1 MQRSRSGY
9 AVNKTKKKIESRK
22 GSASLAFLRAP
33 AVTVISLLFFVFLFW
48 LLLGERFSVLHQLT
62 LETVGPLQSF
72 ATRVGE
78 GMGRMADSFR
88 GAASIRQERDLYMR
102 RNTELLQQ
110 LSEFREAYSTYRYL
124 QDQLRFKEQEKFP
137 AISARVIGGDSSFFT
152 IVLDRGKRDDVLEGM
167 VVLTPDG
174 VVGQVVHVSENY
186 CKVLLAKAPS
196 SAIDALVQK
205 SRVRGIV
212 KGTGEKGSG
221 YLLEYV
227 LKNVDVSVGDM
238 IVTAGIGGVYSSGIA
253 LGKVSRVDKQQ
264 SGMFLKIEVQP
275 TVDFQR
281 LEYVL
286 IDPTDRRKAMDELGV
301 ASGPAGFATMM
312 KAQGEAMQKAQEET
326 ARQSGANRGR

>member
-1 MQRSRSGY
+1 M
-9 AVNKTKKKIESRK
+9 NKTKNKIESHK
-22 GSASLAFLRAP
+22 GNSSFAFLRLP
-33 AVTVISLLFFVFLFW
+33 AVTTVIFLLFLGFFLFW

-62 LETVGPLQSF
+62 LETIGPLQSF
-72 ATRVGE
+72 ATRIGA
-78 GMGRMADSFR
+78 GMGQMADSLH
-88 GAASIRQERDLYMR
+88 GTASIRQERDLYMR
-102 RNTELLQQ
+102 RNTELLQE

-186 CKVLLAKAPS
+186 CKVLLANAPS

-205 SRVRGIV
+205 SRVRGIL

-227 LKNVDVSVGDM
+227 LKNVDVAVGDM
-238 IVTAGIGGVYSSGIA
+238 IVTAGIGGVYSSGIV

-275 TVDFQR
+275 AVDFQR

-286 IDPTDRRKAMDELGV
+286 IDPTDRRKAMEDLGV
-301 ASGPAGFATMM
+301 GSGPAGFETMM
-312 KAQGEAMQKAQEET
+312 KAREEAAH
-326 ARQSGANRGR
+326 QSSANKGR

>member
-1 MQRSRSGY
+1 M
-9 AVNKTKKKIESRK
+9 NKTKKKIESRK
-22 GSASLAFLRAP
+22 GHSSLAFLRAP
-33 AVTVISLLFFVFLFW
+33 AITVICLLFFVFLFW
-48 LLLGERFSVLHQLT
+48 LLLSERFSVLHQLT
-62 LETVGPLQSF
+62 LEAIGPVQLF
-72 ATRVGE
+72 ATRIGD
-78 GMGRMADSFR
+78 GMGQVTDSFR
-88 GAASIRQERDLYMR
+88 GTASIRQERDLYMR

-124 QDQLRFKEQEKFP
+124 QDQLRFREQEKFP
-137 AISARVIGGDSSFFT
+137 VISARVIGGDSSFFT

-186 CKVLLAKAPS
+186 CKVLLADAPS
-196 SAIDALVQK
+196 SAIDAVVQK
-205 SRVRGIV
+205 SRVRGIL

-227 LKNVDVSVGDM
+227 LKNVDVEVGDM

-286 IDPTDRRKAMDELGV
+286 IDPTDRRKAMEDLGV
-301 ASGPAGFATMM
+301 ESGPASFETMM
-312 KAQGEAMQKAQEET
+312 KAREEAARRSSANQG
-326 ARQSGANRGR
+326 R

>member
-1 MQRSRSGY
+1 MNRG
-9 AVNKTKKKIESRK
+9 KKKIESRK
-22 GSASLAFLRAP
+22 GNSPLAFLRVA
-33 AVTVISLLFFVFLFW
+33 TVISLLLLSFFLFW

-62 LETVGPLQSF
+62 LEAIGPLQSF
-72 ATRVGE
+72 ATRIGDGVGQV
-78 GMGRMADSFR
+78 ADTLR
-88 GAASIRQERDLYMR
+88 GASYIRQERDLYMR
-102 RNTELLQQ
+102 RNTELLQE
-110 LSEFREAYSTYRYL
+110 LNEFREAYSTYRYL
-124 QDQLRFKEQEKFP
+124 QDQLRFKEREKFP

-186 CKVLLAKAPS
+186 CKVLLANAPS

-205 SRVRGIV
+205 SGSRVRGIL

-227 LKNVDVSVGDM
+227 LKDVDVAVGDM
-238 IVTAGIGGVYSSGIA
+238 IVTAGIGGVYSSGIP

-286 IDPTDRRKAMDELGV
+286 IDPTDRKKAMKELGV
-301 ASGPAGFATMM
+301 DTNPAGFKKVMDERA
-312 KAQGEAMQKAQEET
+312 KAMET
-326 ARQSGANRGR
+326 RGASGGR